1 MGAIIINSLRE
12 KIRSKTIYIVGGI
25 GVAIILF
32 LALNGSFSFDDKVLT
47 DFHELVP
54 MLLVMV
60 NLFAS
65 ILAIMLSL
73 QTIPREFERKTTHL
87 ILVRGIKPWKYMFA
101 LTISN
106 IIISIFS
113 VFILSLSVIMYAF
126 IQGELQVLFQILGGI
141 FILGLNISVLSAVT
155 SWISIK
161 LPETITGFIGI
172 LIYFVGVFHSI
183 LSIFV
188 KTREGFSRVLLEGL
202 MTLVPNFAAVQK
214 QSGQLVTGN
223 YVDIY
228 PLLLQGLFLYIIL
241 ALTFV
246 TFRKEV

>member
-32 LALNGSFSFDDKVLT
+32 LALNGSFSFDDKILT
-47 DFHELVP
+47 DCHELVP
-54 MLLVMV
+54 IVLVMV

-73 QTIPREFERKTTHL
+73 STIPKEFERKTTHL
-87 ILVRGIKPWKYMFA
+87 VLVRGIKQWQFILA

-106 IIISIFS
+106 IIISLFS
-113 VFILSLSVIMYAF
+113 IGLLSISVIIYALV
-126 IQGELQVLFQILGGI
+126 QGEIQVLLKILGSI
-141 FILGLNISVLSAVT
+141 LILGLNISVLSAIT
-155 SWISIK
+155 SWLSIK

-172 LIYFVGVFHSI
+172 LIYFVGVFHSM

-188 KTREGFSRVLLEGL
+188 KTREGFSRFLLEGL

-228 PLLLQGLFLYIIL
+228 PLVLQGLFLYIIL